1 MKRALLLLSLLSLA
15 AALEAQ
21 TSKKK
26 PSPAK
31 ADQSLTGCVDQRDER
46 FVLRD
51 GKSTKVM
58 AHLEGV
64 GFSNDNFAQ
73 HLGHRVTV
81 HGKLEAGEPPL
92 IKVRRIEMVS
102 EVCEP

>member
-1 MKRALLLLSLLSLA
+1 MLLFSLLSLA
-15 AALEAQ
+15 SATAAQ
-21 TSKKK
+21 TAKKK
-26 PSPAK
+26 SAPAK
-31 ADQSLTGCVDQRDER
+31 ADQSLTGCVDQRGER

-51 GKSTKVM
+51 GKTTKVM

-81 HGKLEAGEPPL
+81 HGKLESGEPAMMR
-92 IKVRRIEMVS
+92 VRRIELVAD
-102 EVCEP
+102 VCEP